1 MRQVSKKQAKIN
13 RELKKVYAEIAE
25 EREPICSGCGSG
37 KIPLSHSHLIPRSRR
52 PDLVTC
58 KENIVYHCMDFN
70 GREGCHNIWEHK
82 GGIGL
87 KDYYDNMNILKKLDE
102 QYHYIR
108 LQKWE
113 R

>member
-1 MRQVSKKQAKIN
+1 MRQVSKKQAKIK
-13 RELKKVYAEIAE
+13 RELHKVYTEIAE
-25 EREPICSGCGSG
+25 EREQKCSGCSRYDV
-37 KIPLSHSHLIPRSRR
+37 PLSHSHLIPRSRR

-58 KENIVYHCMDFN
+58 KENIVYHCLDHD
-70 GREGCHNIWEHK
+70 GITGCHTLWENK

-87 KDYYDNMNILKKLDE
+87 KDYYDNMETLKKLDE